1 MRNLGFFS
9 TIRAKLLMIT
19 AGGTILVL
27 LASGTGLYLEWRAI
41 QSLATEVAALEADRA
56 RLSDARVAYSDQQRE
71 WKDAVVFG
79 RLADSSEEHW
89 ANFQRNEKTVQDTM
103 NAVLAR
109 AADDTVRSAIDAF
122 LRQHAEL
129 GKRARTLRSL
139 YMQYFDMDGTMSS
152 ARGMDVEPGKKL
164 AAIVADLEKVIDTR
178 RDEILATA
186 PRAVLVSIA
195 LMAGACSIAFLSFLW
210 LLRGHVSRP
219 LREMGQAV
227 TAVANGDLTRPF
239 HATHPD
245 EIGALIGEVEN
256 MRRKFLEMLG
266 AIRHSTDSIT
276 SSSAGLSSGNL
287 DLSARTEQAASS
299 LKLTAASMA
308 QLTGTL
314 KQSADAAHSASQ
326 LATTAAEAAQ
336 RGGAVVADVVT
347 TMEAINGSSRK
358 IADITGVIDSIAF
371 QTNIR
376 ALNAAVEAARAGE
389 QGRGFAVV
397 AAEVRTLA
405 QRAAVAAKD
414 IKVLIGDSVEKVKAG
429 THLVGQAGSTM
440 DEVVTS
446 IQRVSSII
454 AEIAAAGLTQQ
465 TGIEQVNQAIGQMD
479 DVTQQNAAM
488 VGDAASAANSLQE
501 QAQALAAAVSVFKV
515 DHAQAAQPTQ
525 TLLGP
530 A

>member
-1 MRNLGFFS
+1 MRTLGFFS

-27 LASGTGLYLEWRAI
+27 LAAGTGLYLEWRAI

-109 AADDTVRSAIDAF
+109 AADDAVRSAINAF
-122 LRQHAEL
+122 LQQHAEL

-152 ARGMDVEPGKKL
+152 ARGMDVDPGKKL
-164 AAIVADLEKVIDTR
+164 AAIVADLEKVIDAR

-186 PRAVLVSIA
+186 PRAVMVSIA

-266 AIRHSTDSIT
+266 AIRNSTDSIT

-314 KQSADAAHSASQ
+314 KHSADAAHSAS
-326 LATTAAEAAQ
+326 
-336 RGGAVVADVVT
+336 
-347 TMEAINGSSRK
+347 
-358 IADITGVIDSIAF
+358 
-371 QTNIR
+371 
-376 ALNAAVEAARAGE
+376 
-389 QGRGFAVV
+389 
-397 AAEVRTLA
+397 
-405 QRAAVAAKD
+405 
-414 IKVLIGDSVEKVKAG
+414 
-429 THLVGQAGSTM
+429 
-440 DEVVTS
+440 
-446 IQRVSSII
+446 
-454 AEIAAAGLTQQ
+454 
-465 TGIEQVNQAIGQMD
+465 
-479 DVTQQNAAM
+479 
-488 VGDAASAANSLQE
+488 
-501 QAQALAAAVSVFKV
+501 
-515 DHAQAAQPTQ
+515 
-525 TLLGP
+525 
-530 A
+530 